1 MPTDLRSNDD
11 GALLPLTK
19 RRKLA
24 PRKVDE
30 ALSREE
36 DDGAWVLVCG
46 VVGHLDNFKLHRRVR
61 SFRCRRPGVRW
72 MSKLL
77 MR

>member
-46 VVGHLDNFKLHRRVR
+46 VVGHLDTA
-61 SFRCRRPGVRW
+61 SFIDAFVLFAAAAPG
-72 MSKLL
+72 
-77 MR
+77 